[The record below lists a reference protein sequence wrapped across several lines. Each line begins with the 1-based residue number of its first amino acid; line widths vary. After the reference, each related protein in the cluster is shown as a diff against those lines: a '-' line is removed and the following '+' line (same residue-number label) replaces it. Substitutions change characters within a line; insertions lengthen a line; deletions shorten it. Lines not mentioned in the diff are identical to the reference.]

1 VFFCCLTVEHEK
13 PNLVAYDSKQKKA
26 FSMKEIISRSTQIS
40 QAYACDS
47 DLISDQCSYLSD
59 DSKKDSEWDKWR
71 SNSQLL
77 EEMLML
83 GDELGII
90 RYAERM
96 QGCSKSLLFSL
107 EAGTDGEICQRLKEV
122 YFCRFRH
129 CAVCQARRSRRNYAQ
144 FLKSLPEI
152 LEKQKGVR
160 WVFLTLTVTNV
171 HISNLREKLSDM
183 NKAWHRFIKLK
194 EFKNVLAFVRST
206 EITKEEGKKTRREG
220 YAHPHFHVLMMVKST
235 YFKTDYV
242 NQEQWLKTWRGAMRD
257 DSIVSVDVRIADR
270 KKGKKLIGQELV
282 KSVSET
288 LKYSVKPS
296 DMLQDRSWVVEL
308 IKQVHKLRFLA
319 AGGFLKGVFVKRKLT
334 NEEMIHTGESE
345 IKGEE
350 IAELRYWW
358 RKFEKRYARK
368 K

>member
-1 VFFCCLTVEHEK
+1 
-13 PNLVAYDSKQKKA
+13 
-26 FSMKEIISRSTQIS
+26 MKEIISRSAKIS
-40 QAYACDS
+40 QGYTCEP

-59 DSKKDSEWDKWR
+59 DSKKDAEWDKWR

-77 EEMLML
+77 EEMLMR
-83 GDELGII
+83 GDETGIL

-96 QGCSKSLLFSL
+96 QNCSKSLLFAL
-107 EAGTDGEICQRLKEV
+107 EVGIDGEIRQRLKEV
-122 YFCRFRH
+122 HFCRFRH

-152 LEKQKGVR
+152 LEKHRGAR
-160 WVFLTLTVTNV
+160 WVFLTLTVPNV
-171 HISNLREKLSDM
+171 HISNLRKKLSRM
-183 NKAWHRFIKLK
+183 NEAWNRFNKLK
-194 EFKNVLAFVRST
+194 EFKNVLAWVRST
-206 EITKEEGKKTRREG
+206 EITKEKEEKTKREG
-220 YAHPHFHVLMMVKST
+220 YAHPHFHVLMMVKSS
-235 YFKTDYV
+235 YFVRENYI
-242 NQEQWLKTWRGAMRD
+242 NQEQWLKAWRGAMRD
-257 DSIVSVDVRIADR
+257 DSIISVDVRIADR
-270 KKGKKLIGQELV
+270 HKGKKLTGKELV

-296 DMLQDRSWVVEL
+296 DMLEDRSWVVEL

-345 IKGEE
+345 IQGEE
-350 IAELRYWW
+350 LVELRYWW